1 MFVESIFNQKITM
14 RHEAL
19 SITNMSLSEIEE
31 ICVSLNEERYHARQ
45 ICSWIYKHGAYS
57 FEEMTNI
64 PKSLRSLLHEKYSLF
79 QSKIE
84 TVVKDVDGTEK
95 FLIHLHDDNIIESVL
110 IRDKQRIT
118 ACLSS
123 QVGCASA
130 CGFCAS
136 GLHGLVRNLQAGE
149 IVEQLVHMKNSLP
162 GGESVSNVVLMGI
175 GEPLANYDNVLK
187 AIRIINADWGLGIGA
202 RKITVSTIG
211 LIKGIKRLATE
222 GLQVNLSISLHAPND
237 IIRNLIVPINKGT
250 GIRNILLA
258 SHEYFEKTGREVTF
272 EYLLIDG
279 VNSST
284 ENAKELAE
292 KLKNYQCN
300 INVIPLNPVPEF
312 TYKPPS
318 EKKIEAFCA
327 VLKKA
332 GLNVNLRR
340 KKGSGINA
348 ACGQLRLE
356 FGKRA
361 CSAGWHGGA
370 TRPVDG
376 SCLSVPSLIL

>member
-1 MFVESIFNQKITM
+1 MNYELIT
-14 RHEAL
+14 
-19 SITNMSLSEIEE
+19 SMSLSEIEE
-31 ICVSLNEERYHARQ
+31 ICASLNEERYHAGQ
-45 ICSWIYKHGAYS
+45 ICSWIYKHGVHS
-57 FEEMTNI
+57 FNEMTNI
-64 PKSLRSLLHEKYSLF
+64 PKPLRSLLNEKYSIF

-84 TVVKDVDGTEK
+84 TVAKDADGTEK
-95 FLIHLHDDNIIESVL
+95 FLIRLHDDNIIECVL
-110 IRDKQRIT
+110 IRDRQRLT
-118 ACLSS
+118 VCLSS

-149 IVEQLVHMKNSLP
+149 IVEQLLHIKNSLA
-162 GGESVSNVVLMGI
+162 GEQKINNVVLMGI

-211 LIKGIKRLATE
+211 LINGIKRLANE
-222 GLQVNLSISLHAPND
+222 GLQINLSISLHAPND
-237 IIRNLIVPINKGT
+237 TIRNLIVPTNKGT
-250 GIRNILLA
+250 GIRNILLTTQ
-258 SHEYFEKTGREVTF
+258 EYFEKTGREVTF
-272 EYLLIDG
+272 EYVLIDG
-279 VNSST
+279 VNSSP

-292 KLKNYQCN
+292 RLKNYQCN

-312 TYKPPS
+312 AYKPPS
-318 EKKIEAFCA
+318 EKKVEAFCTI
-327 VLKKA
+327 LEKA

-356 FGKRA
+356 FKKHRIPL
-361 CSAGWHGGA
+361 
-370 TRPVDG
+370 TPT
-376 SCLSVPSLIL
+376 LSPLGRG